1 MWSRSQERGAWSVEG
16 VERMKPMGRRNPG
29 SGPGSVF
36 VFHSETSGQLL
47 TMSAPGYPDNKAPY
61 PMPQY
66 GGHSVAPYPG
76 PPGGYGDPSQAP
88 PPGFNMG
95 YNADH
100 PPVMYQPGP
109 APGPEYGGSPGGIS
123 PAPAMAPA
131 AVPVGVPPGLE
142 YLTQIDQILIHQKVE
157 LLEAFIGF
165 ETNNQY
171 EIKNSLGQ
179 KIYKAKEKNDCCTRN
194 CCGSLRSFDMKI
206 KDNMDREVI
215 RLIRP
220 FRCVSC
226 WCPCCLQEMEVQ
238 APPGTTIG
246 YIKQDW
252 HPFTPRFSIQG
263 ANKETV
269 MKLEG
274 PCFAC
279 NCCGDVNFELKGKD
293 GGHSIGRISKQWSG
307 LLKEVFTDT
316 DNFGIQFPLDMDVK
330 MKAVLMGACFLI
342 VRFHVLREGRGGQP
356 AQHCVFITGK
366 KKMGKQQHES
376 ENFPFLFFSF
386 F

>member
-1 MWSRSQERGAWSVEG
+1 
-16 VERMKPMGRRNPG
+16 
-29 SGPGSVF
+29 
-36 VFHSETSGQLL
+36 
-47 TMSAPGYPDNKAPY
+47 MSAPGYPSPHQGPGSYSMAPY
-61 PMPQY
+61 PVPQ
-66 GGHSVAPYPG
+66 
-76 PPGGYGDPSQAP
+76 GGYGDPNQAP
-88 PPGFNMG
+88 PPVGFHMG
-95 YNADH
+95 YNH
-100 PPVMYQPGP
+100 QQPQPGHPVMYQPGP
-109 APGPEYGGSPGGIS
+109 VGQGPGPMPMPEYGAPQMGPSPGYGGHMPGPEYGAANSGPHAAIS
-123 PAPAMAPA
+123 PAPAGV
-131 AVPVGVPPGLE
+131 VPVGVPPGLE

-194 CCGSLRSFDMKI
+194 CCGALRSFDMKI

-220 FRCVSC
+220 FRCASC
-226 WCPCCLQEMEVQ
+226 WCPCCLQELEVQ

-246 YIKQDW
+246 YVSQDW
-252 HPFTPRFSIQG
+252 NPCVPKFSIKG

-279 NCCGDVNFELKGKD
+279 NCCGDVNFELTGKD
-293 GGHSIGRISKQWSG
+293 GGKPIGRISKQWSG

-342 VRFHVLREGRGGQP
+342 DFMFFEKVGDMNQRNT
-356 AQHCVFITGK
+356 VF
-366 KKMGKQQHES
+366 S
-376 ENFPFLFFSF
+376 
-386 F
+386 

>member
-1 MWSRSQERGAWSVEG
+1 M
-16 VERMKPMGRRNPG
+16 
-29 SGPGSVF
+29 SGPGYPSIP
-36 VFHSETSGQLL
+36 GQ
-47 TMSAPGYPDNKAPY
+47 SPY
-61 PMPQY
+61 PTP
-66 GGHSVAPYPG
+66 GHSVAPYPV
-76 PPGGYGDPSQAP
+76 PQQGYGDPKQAP
-88 PPGFNMG
+88 PPVGFNMG
-95 YNADH
+95 YSQGP
-100 PPVMYQPGP
+100 PPVMYQPGPVGPAGPAPGPVGPAGP
-109 APGPEYGGSPGGIS
+109 APGPEYGGPPGGIS
-123 PAPAMAPA
+123 PAHGVA
-131 AVPVGVPPGLE
+131 PVGVPPGLE

-179 KIYKAKEKNDCCTRN
+179 KLYKAKEKNDCCTRN

-238 APPGTTIG
+238 SPPGTTIG
-246 YIKQDW
+246 YVKQDW
-252 HPFTPRFSIQG
+252 HPFLPKFSIQDS
-263 ANKETV
+263 NQDTV
-269 MKLEG
+269 LRLEG

-293 GGHSIGRISKQWSG
+293 GDHSIGRISKQWSG

-316 DNFGIQFPLDMDVK
+316 DNFGIQFPLDLDVK
-330 MKAVLMGACFLI
+330 MKAVLLGACFLI
-342 VRFHVLREGRGGQP
+342 DFMFFEKVGEANQRSS
-356 AQHCVFITGK
+356 VF
-366 KKMGKQQHES
+366 S
-376 ENFPFLFFSF
+376 
-386 F
+386 

>member
-1 MWSRSQERGAWSVEG
+1 
-16 VERMKPMGRRNPG
+16 
-29 SGPGSVF
+29 
-36 VFHSETSGQLL
+36 
-47 TMSAPGYPDNKAPY
+47 MSAPGYPSPNQPPY
-61 PMPQY
+61 PMPQ
-66 GGHSVAPYPG
+66 
-76 PPGGYGDPSQAP
+76 PGGYSMPPYPVPQGGYGEPGQAP
-88 PPGFNMG
+88 PPAGFHMG
-95 YNADH
+95 YQ
-100 PPVMYQPGP
+100 PPPGQPVVYQPGP
-109 APGPEYGGSPGGIS
+109 VSPAPHQGPMPVPEYGGGNIGVPAAVS
-123 PAPAMAPA
+123 PAPAVS
-131 AVPVGVPPGLE
+131 VPVGVPPGLE

-215 RLIRP
+215 RLVRP
-220 FRCVSC
+220 FRCASC
-226 WCPCCLQEMEVQ
+226 WCPCCLQELEVQ
-238 APPGTTIG
+238 APPGTTVG
-246 YIKQDW
+246 YVVQDW
-252 HPFTPRFSIQG
+252 HPCIPKFSIQG
-263 ANKETV
+263 ASHETL

-293 GGHSIGRISKQWSG
+293 GGKPIGRISKQWSG

-316 DNFGIQFPLDMDVK
+316 DNFGIQFPMDMDVK

-342 VRFHVLREGRGGQP
+342 DFMFFEKVGDTNQRNT
-356 AQHCVFITGK
+356 VF
-366 KKMGKQQHES
+366 S
-376 ENFPFLFFSF
+376 
-386 F
+386 

>member
-1 MWSRSQERGAWSVEG
+1 MSQSG
-16 VERMKPMGRRNPG
+16 V
-29 SGPGSVF
+29 
-36 VFHSETSGQLL
+36 
-47 TMSAPGYPDNKAPY
+47 PY
-61 PMPQY
+61 PVPP
-66 GGHSVAPYPG
+66 GHS
-76 PPGGYGDPSQAP
+76 DPSQAP

-95 YNADH
+95 YSPGQ

-109 APGPEYGGSPGGIS
+109 VSHGQDQGAIFSAS
-123 PAPAMAPA
+123 DNSVMAI
-131 AVPVGVPPGLE
+131 GVPPGLE

-179 KIYKAKEKNDCCTRN
+179 KIYTAKEKNDCCTRN

-206 KDNMDREVI
+206 KDAHDMEVI

-238 APPGTTIG
+238 APPGTTVG
-246 YIKQDW
+246 YVKQDW
-252 HPFTPRFSIQG
+252 HPFLPKFSIQN
-263 ANKETV
+263 AKKETV
-269 MKLEG
+269 LKLEG

-279 NCCGDVNFELKGKD
+279 NCCGDVNFEVKSTDGKQQV
-293 GGHSIGRISKQWSG
+293 GRISKQWSG

-316 DNFGIQFPLDMDVK
+316 DNFGIQFPLDLDVRI
-330 MKAVLMGACFLI
+330 KAVLMGSCFLI
-342 VRFHVLREGRGGQP
+342 DFMFFEKVGEANQRSS
-356 AQHCVFITGK
+356 VF
-366 KKMGKQQHES
+366 S
-376 ENFPFLFFSF
+376 
-386 F
+386 

>member
-1 MWSRSQERGAWSVEG
+1 
-16 VERMKPMGRRNPG
+16 
-29 SGPGSVF
+29 
-36 VFHSETSGQLL
+36 
-47 TMSAPGYPDNKAPY
+47 MSAPGYPGGYSTPPY
-61 PMPQY
+61 P
-66 GGHSVAPYPG
+66 A
-76 PPGGYGDPSQAP
+76 GGYPDPSQAP
-88 PPGFNMG
+88 PPGFNMA
-95 YNADH
+95 YSPAQ
-100 PPVMYQPGP
+100 PVMYQPGP
-109 APGPEYGGSPGGIS
+109 MGPSPGQGPEYGGPPMGIS
-123 PAPAMAPA
+123 SAPAS
-131 AVPVGVPPGLE
+131 VPTGVPPGLE

-206 KDNMDREVI
+206 KDNTDREVI

-226 WCPCCLQEMEVQ
+226 WCPCCLQELEVQ
-238 APPGTTIG
+238 APPGTTVG
-246 YIKQDW
+246 YVKQDW
-252 HPFTPRFSIQG
+252 HPCLPKFSIQG
-263 ANKETV
+263 PNKETL
-269 MKLEG
+269 MRLEG

-293 GGHSIGRISKQWSG
+293 DQVIGRISKQWSG

-316 DNFGIQFPLDMDVK
+316 DNFGIQFPLDLDVK

-342 VRFHVLREGRGGQP
+342 DFMFFEKVGDANQRST
-356 AQHCVFITGK
+356 VF
-366 KKMGKQQHES
+366 S
-376 ENFPFLFFSF
+376 
-386 F
+386 

>member
-1 MWSRSQERGAWSVEG
+1 M
-16 VERMKPMGRRNPG
+16 
-29 SGPGSVF
+29 SGPGYPNSYP
-36 VFHSETSGQLL
+36 HSGYPMSHPSGQ
-47 TMSAPGYPDNKAPY
+47 SVSPY
-61 PMPQY
+61 P
-66 GGHSVAPYPG
+66 VAPA
-76 PPGGYGDPSQAP
+76 GYVDPSQAP
-88 PPGFNMG
+88 APGFNMN
-95 YNADH
+95 YNQGPA
-100 PPVMYQPGP
+100 PVMYQPGP
-109 APGPEYGGSPGGIS
+109 VSPGPEYGVAPGGIS
-123 PAPAMAPA
+123 AVGVPAV
-131 AVPVGVPPGLE
+131 VPVGVPPGLE

-246 YIKQDW
+246 FVKQAW
-252 HPFTPRFSIQG
+252 HPFLPRFTIQG
-263 ANKETV
+263 ANKQNLL
-269 MKLEG
+269 KLEG

-279 NCCGDVNFELKGKD
+279 NCCGDVNFELKGVDDDK
-293 GGHSIGRISKQWSG
+293 SIGRISKQWSG

-316 DNFGIQFPLDMDVK
+316 DNFGIQFPLDLDVK
-330 MKAVLMGACFLI
+330 LKAVLMGACFLI
-342 VRFHVLREGRGGQP
+342 DFMFFEKVGEANQRST
-356 AQHCVFITGK
+356 VF
-366 KKMGKQQHES
+366 
-376 ENFPFLFFSF
+376 N
-386 F
+386 

>member
-1 MWSRSQERGAWSVEG
+1 
-16 VERMKPMGRRNPG
+16 
-29 SGPGSVF
+29 
-36 VFHSETSGQLL
+36 
-47 TMSAPGYPDNKAPY
+47 MSAPVYPGIPNQGPY
-61 PMPQY
+61 SMPQP
-66 GGHSVAPYPG
+66 GQSVAPYPV
-76 PPGGYGDPSQAP
+76 PQGGYGDPSQAP
-88 PPGFNMG
+88 PPGFNMS
-95 YNADH
+95 YNQGP

-109 APGPEYGGSPGGIS
+109 VGPGQAPGPEYGGPPGHAPGPEYGGAPGAIS
-123 PAPAMAPA
+123 PASA
-131 AVPVGVPPGLE
+131 PVGVPPGLE

-246 YIKQDW
+246 YVKQDW
-252 HPFTPRFSIQG
+252 HPCLPKFSIQG
-263 ANKETV
+263 ANKETL

-293 GGHSIGRISKQWSG
+293 GDKTIGRISKQWSG

-316 DNFGIQFPLDMDVK
+316 DNFGIQFPLDLDVK

-342 VRFHVLREGRGGQP
+342 DFMFFEKVGEANQRST
-356 AQHCVFITGK
+356 VF
-366 KKMGKQQHES
+366 S
-376 ENFPFLFFSF
+376 
-386 F
+386 

>member
-1 MWSRSQERGAWSVEG
+1 
-16 VERMKPMGRRNPG
+16 
-29 SGPGSVF
+29 
-36 VFHSETSGQLL
+36 
-47 TMSAPGYPDNKAPY
+47 
-61 PMPQY
+61 
-66 GGHSVAPYPG
+66 
-76 PPGGYGDPSQAP
+76 
-88 PPGFNMG
+88 
-95 YNADH
+95 
-100 PPVMYQPGP
+100 MYQPGP
-109 APGPEYGGSPGGIS
+109 VGPEYGGGIS
-123 PAPAMAPA
+123 PAPGGP

-206 KDNMDREVI
+206 KDNNDREVI

-238 APPGTTIG
+238 APPGTTVG
-246 YIKQDW
+246 YVKQDW
-252 HPFTPRFSIQG
+252 HPFLPKFSIQG
-263 ANKETV
+263 PNKETLLR
-269 MKLEG
+269 LEG

-293 GGHSIGRISKQWSG
+293 GDNSIGRISKQWSG

-316 DNFGIQFPLDMDVK
+316 DNFGIQFPLDLDVK
-330 MKAVLMGACFLI
+330 MKAVLLGACFLI
-342 VRFHVLREGRGGQP
+342 DFMFFEKVGEANQRST
-356 AQHCVFITGK
+356 VF
-366 KKMGKQQHES
+366 S
-376 ENFPFLFFSF
+376 
-386 F
+386 

>member
-1 MWSRSQERGAWSVEG
+1 M
-16 VERMKPMGRRNPG
+16 
-29 SGPGSVF
+29 
-36 VFHSETSGQLL
+36 
-47 TMSAPGYPDNKAPY
+47 
-61 PMPQY
+61 
-66 GGHSVAPYPG
+66 APYPG
-76 PPGGYGDPSQAP
+76 PGGYGDPSQAP

-95 YNADH
+95 YNQNV

-109 APGPEYGGSPGGIS
+109 VGPGPVPGQEYGAPPGQAPGQEYGGAAPTM
-123 PAPAMAPA
+123 APAMAA
-131 AVPVGVPPGLE
+131 VGVPPGLE

-194 CCGSLRSFDMKI
+194 CCGSMRSFDMKI
-206 KDNMDREVI
+206 KDTMDREVI

-238 APPGTTIG
+238 APPGTTVG
-246 YIKQDW
+246 YVKQDW
-252 HPFTPRFSIQG
+252 HPCLPKFSIQG
-263 ANKETV
+263 ANKETL

-279 NCCGDVNFELKGKD
+279 NCCGDVNFELKSKAD
-293 GGHSIGRISKQWSG
+293 KTIGRISKQWSG

-316 DNFGIQFPLDMDVK
+316 DNFGIQFPMDLDVK

-342 VRFHVLREGRGGQP
+342 DFMFFEKVGEANQRST
-356 AQHCVFITGK
+356 VF
-366 KKMGKQQHES
+366 S
-376 ENFPFLFFSF
+376 
-386 F
+386 

>member
-1 MWSRSQERGAWSVEG
+1 M
-16 VERMKPMGRRNPG
+16 
-29 SGPGSVF
+29 SGPVYPGVPG
-36 VFHSETSGQLL
+36 HS
-47 TMSAPGYPDNKAPY
+47 PY
-61 PMPQY
+61 PVPGQ
-66 GGHSVAPYPG
+66 SVAPYPVPG
-76 PPGGYGDPSQAP
+76 PGYGDPNQAP
-88 PPGFNMG
+88 PPVGFNMG
-95 YNADH
+95 YSQGP

-109 APGPEYGGSPGGIS
+109 AGPEYGGGIS
-123 PAPAMAPA
+123 PAPVGGP

-206 KDNMDREVI
+206 KDNNDREVI

-226 WCPCCLQEMEVQ
+226 WCPCCLQELEVQ

-246 YIKQDW
+246 YVKQDW
-252 HPFTPRFSIQG
+252 HPCLPKFSIQG
-263 ANKETV
+263 PNKETLLR
-269 MKLEG
+269 LEG

-293 GGHSIGRISKQWSG
+293 GDNAIGRISKQWSG

-316 DNFGIQFPLDMDVK
+316 DNFGIQFPLDLDVK

-342 VRFHVLREGRGGQP
+342 DFMFFEKVGEANQRST
-356 AQHCVFITGK
+356 VF
-366 KKMGKQQHES
+366 S
-376 ENFPFLFFSF
+376 
-386 F
+386 

>member
-1 MWSRSQERGAWSVEG
+1 
-16 VERMKPMGRRNPG
+16 
-29 SGPGSVF
+29 
-36 VFHSETSGQLL
+36 
-47 TMSAPGYPDNKAPY
+47 MSAPVYPSSPSQPPYPMVQPGGYSMAPY
-61 PMPQY
+61 PYPQ
-66 GGHSVAPYPG
+66 GGN
-76 PPGGYGDPSQAP
+76 GDPSHQAP
-88 PPGFNMG
+88 APGFNMD
-95 YNADH
+95 YQPQHH
-100 PPVMYQPGP
+100 PGQPVMYQPGP
-109 APGPEYGGSPGGIS
+109 VSHGPAPGQEYGGPPGGIS
-123 PAPAMAPA
+123 PAPMAPA
-131 AVPVGVPPGLE
+131 AAVGVPPGLE
-142 YLTQIDQILIHQKVE
+142 YLTQVDQILIHQKVE

-226 WCPCCLQEMEVQ
+226 WCPCCLQEMEIQ
-238 APPGTTIG
+238 APPGTTVG
-246 YIKQDW
+246 YVKQDW
-252 HPFTPRFSIQG
+252 NPCVPKFSIQG

-279 NCCGDVNFELKGKD
+279 NCCGDVNFELTAKD
-293 GGHSIGRISKQWSG
+293 GGKPIGRISKQWSG

-342 VRFHVLREGRGGQP
+342 DFMFFEKVGDMNQRST
-356 AQHCVFITGK
+356 VF
-366 KKMGKQQHES
+366 S
-376 ENFPFLFFSF
+376 
-386 F
+386 

>member
-1 MWSRSQERGAWSVEG
+1 
-16 VERMKPMGRRNPG
+16 
-29 SGPGSVF
+29 
-36 VFHSETSGQLL
+36 
-47 TMSAPGYPDNKAPY
+47 MSAPVYPGIPNQGPY
-61 PMPQY
+61 SMPQP
-66 GGHSVAPYPG
+66 GQSVAPYPV
-76 PPGGYGDPSQAP
+76 PQGGYGDPSQAP

-95 YNADH
+95 YNQGP

-109 APGPEYGGSPGGIS
+109 VGPGQAPGPEYGGPPGHAPGPEYGGAPGAIS
-123 PAPAMAPA
+123 PASA
-131 AVPVGVPPGLE
+131 PVGVPPGLE

-246 YIKQDW
+246 YVKQDW
-252 HPFTPRFSIQG
+252 HPCLPKFSIQG
-263 ANKETV
+263 ANKETL

-293 GGHSIGRISKQWSG
+293 GDKTIGRISKQWSG

-316 DNFGIQFPLDMDVK
+316 DNFGIQFPLDLDVK

-342 VRFHVLREGRGGQP
+342 DF
-356 AQHCVFITGK
+356 
-366 KKMGKQQHES
+366 M
-376 ENFPFLFFSF
+376 FFEKDSTSQWISNWLYLT
-386 F
+386 

>member
-1 MWSRSQERGAWSVEG
+1 SR
-16 VERMKPMGRRNPG
+16 
-29 SGPGSVF
+29 
-36 VFHSETSGQLL
+36 
-47 TMSAPGYPDNKAPY
+47 GYPNSQPPY
-61 PMPQY
+61 PMPQP
-66 GGHSVAPYPG
+66 GGQSVPPYPVHA
-76 PPGGYGDPSQAP
+76 GGYGDPGQMPA
-88 PPGFNMG
+88 PGFNVG
-95 YNADH
+95 YNAGQ

-109 APGPEYGGSPGGIS
+109 VPGPEYGS
-123 PAPAMAPA
+123 PAPAQVV
-131 AVPVGVPPGLE
+131 VPVGVPPGLE

-246 YIKQDW
+246 YVKQDW
-252 HPFTPRFSIQG
+252 HPFVPRFSIQG
-263 ANKETV
+263 ANKETL

-293 GGHSIGRISKQWSG
+293 DDKPIGRISKQWSG

-342 VRFHVLREGRGGQP
+342 DFMFFEKVGEANQRST
-356 AQHCVFITGK
+356 VF
-366 KKMGKQQHES
+366 S
-376 ENFPFLFFSF
+376 
-386 F
+386 

>member
-1 MWSRSQERGAWSVEG
+1 
-16 VERMKPMGRRNPG
+16 
-29 SGPGSVF
+29 
-36 VFHSETSGQLL
+36 
-47 TMSAPGYPDNKAPY
+47 MSHP
-61 PMPQY
+61 
-66 GGHSVAPYPG
+66 GGHSVAPYPV

-95 YNADH
+95 YNPGQ

-109 APGPEYGGSPGGIS
+109 VPEYGGPPGAIS
-123 PAPAMAPA
+123 PAPVGAPS

-157 LLEAFIGF
+157 LLEDRSHRA
-165 ETNNQY
+165 
-171 EIKNSLGQ
+171 S
-179 KIYKAKEKNDCCTRN
+179 N
-194 CCGSLRSFDMKI
+194 CLCD
-206 KDNMDREVI
+206 
-215 RLIRP
+215 P
-220 FRCVSC
+220 
-226 WCPCCLQEMEVQ
+226 QMEVQ

-246 YIKQDW
+246 FIKQDW
-252 HPFTPRFSIQG
+252 HPFVPRFSIQG

-293 GGHSIGRISKQWSG
+293 SDKPIGRISKQWSG

-342 VRFHVLREGRGGQP
+342 DFMFFEKVGEANQRST
-356 AQHCVFITGK
+356 VF
-366 KKMGKQQHES
+366 S
-376 ENFPFLFFSF
+376 
-386 F
+386 

>member
-1 MWSRSQERGAWSVEG
+1 
-16 VERMKPMGRRNPG
+16 
-29 SGPGSVF
+29 
-36 VFHSETSGQLL
+36 
-47 TMSAPGYPDNKAPY
+47 MSAPGYPGPAQPPY
-61 PMPQY
+61 PMSPH
-66 GGHSVAPYPG
+66 GVP
-76 PPGGYGDPSQAP
+76 YGDPGQAP
-88 PPGFNMG
+88 PVGFNMG
-95 YNADH
+95 YNQGQA
-100 PPVMYQPGP
+100 PVMYQPGP
-109 APGPEYGGSPGGIS
+109 MGPGPIGPGPMGPGPEYGGPPGGIS
-123 PAPAMAPA
+123 PAPLSSPA

-226 WCPCCLQEMEVQ
+226 CCPCCLQEMEVQ
-238 APPGTTIG
+238 APPGTTVG
-246 YIKQDW
+246 YVQQDW
-252 HPFTPRFSIQG
+252 HPFLPKFSILG
-263 ANKETV
+263 ANKETL

-279 NCCGDVNFELKGKD
+279 NCCGDVNFELKTKD
-293 GGHSIGRISKQWSG
+293 GDQPIGRISKQWSG

-316 DNFGIQFPLDMDVK
+316 DNFGIQFPLDLDVK

-342 VRFHVLREGRGGQP
+342 DFMFFEKVGEANQRSS
-356 AQHCVFITGK
+356 VF
-366 KKMGKQQHES
+366 S
-376 ENFPFLFFSF
+376 
-386 F
+386 